1 MYTKNTIK
9 KCIKNIINKLGDK
22 MTSDESKNKTVTIE
36 SLKKICKTNIITASC
51 DKTIANNKK
60 SFIYPS
66 EEELMLLDD
75 ESCQK
80 TAIDKLLRNST
91 KDMAN
96 NTNTMCDMILSLMVE
111 QTYTADE
118 MFSDVDN
125 ALYEKLDDALNYDIQ
140 TIYKEYLEKAEKILA
155 NTSSSSSTSSSSTI
169 NLPSPPPI
177 TKPEETNTYKII
189 SSLLDESYKDDYEL
203 CPDENNHCYRE
214 DKSTNE
220 NLYAKWIEQIPI
232 DPETFTY
239 TMPKIVVGHMDFEPE
254 DNYANLNFRTIYNWE
269 KQGKVLIDYKT
280 GTVLLKETREKLG
293 RVVEYARGYNDQ
305 ETIQDLENKER
316 EAEENDSSYKA
327 MRINSQTGLSEE
339 YDSSGKRI
347 NENKLAKIR
356 IVGIEALMD
365 DKALYEENSFN
376 RALSGCGGS
385 TIAIDREINEAKT
398 GYKTLLTDWMS
409 EKAFDNNP
417 QHSLANGF

>member
-1 MYTKNTIK
+1 MSGAVTLPDSSVQPDGPITIELLKKKCKINLINASCNKAIK
-9 KCIKNIINKLGDK
+9 KNKV
-22 MTSDESKNKTVTIE
+22 NFV
-36 SLKKICKTNIITASC
+36 
-51 DKTIANNKK
+51 
-60 SFIYPS
+60 YPS
-66 EEELMLLDD
+66 KEELMLLDD

-80 TAIDKLLRNST
+80 TAIDKILRNIT

-96 NTNTMCDMILSLMVE
+96 NTNTMREMILSLMTE
-111 QTYTADE
+111 KTYTADE
-118 MFSDVDN
+118 MFSDVDS
-125 ALYEKLDDALNYDIQ
+125 ALYEKLDEALEEDLKVVYG
-140 TIYKEYLEKAEKILA
+140 EYLKKAEMLLTAIGGAKSG
-155 NTSSSSSTSSSSTI
+155 TSSSTSSSTSPII
-169 NLPSPPPI
+169 NPPPVTNPDN
-177 TKPEETNTYKII
+177 TKTYEVI
-189 SSLLDESYKDDYEL
+189 SCILDESYKDDSDLY
-203 CPDENNHCYRE
+203 PDEDNHYYKPN
-214 DKSTNE
+214 KSTNE

-232 DPETFTY
+232 DPDTLTY

-254 DNYANLNFRTIYNWE
+254 ENYSNLNFRTIYNWE

-293 RVVEYARGYNDQ
+293 RVVEYSRGYNDQ
-305 ETIQDLENKER
+305 ETIQELENKER

-356 IVGIEALMD
+356 IIGIEALMN

>member
-1 MYTKNTIK
+1 MSGAATLPDSSVQQDEQITIELLKKKCKINLINASCNKAIK
-9 KCIKNIINKLGDK
+9 KNKV
-22 MTSDESKNKTVTIE
+22 NFV
-36 SLKKICKTNIITASC
+36 
-51 DKTIANNKK
+51 
-60 SFIYPS
+60 YPS
-66 EEELMLLDD
+66 KEELMLLDD

-80 TAIDKLLRNST
+80 TAIDKILRNVT

-96 NTNTMCDMILSLMVE
+96 NTNTMREMILSLMTE
-111 QTYTADE
+111 KTYTADE

-125 ALYEKLDDALNYDIQ
+125 ALYEKFDEALEEDLKVVYG
-140 TIYKEYLEKAEKILA
+140 EYLKKAEMILTA
-155 NTSSSSSTSSSSTI
+155 LGGAQSGTSSSTSSSTSPII
-169 NLPSPPPI
+169 NPPPVTNPDN
-177 TKPEETNTYKII
+177 TKTYEVI
-189 SSLLDESYKDDYEL
+189 SCILDESYKDDSDLY
-203 CPDENNHCYRE
+203 PDEDNHYYKPN
-214 DKSTNE
+214 KSTNE

-232 DPETFTY
+232 DPDTLTY

-254 DNYANLNFRTIYNWE
+254 ENYSNLNFRTIYNWE

-293 RVVEYARGYNDQ
+293 RVVEYSRGYNDQ
-305 ETIQDLENKER
+305 ETIQELENKER

-356 IVGIEALMD
+356 IVGIEALME
-365 DKALYEENSFN
+365 DKTLYEENSFN

>member
-1 MYTKNTIK
+1 MFFMSGAVTLPDSSVQQDGPITIELLKKKCKINLINASCNKAIK
-9 KCIKNIINKLGDK
+9 KNKV
-22 MTSDESKNKTVTIE
+22 N
-36 SLKKICKTNIITASC
+36 
-51 DKTIANNKK
+51 
-60 SFIYPS
+60 FIYPS
-66 EEELMLLDD
+66 KEELMLLDD

-80 TAIDKLLRNST
+80 TAIDKILRNIT

-96 NTNTMCDMILSLMVE
+96 NTNTMREMILSLMTE
-111 QTYTADE
+111 KTYTADE
-118 MFSDVDN
+118 MFSDVDS
-125 ALYEKLDDALNYDIQ
+125 ALYEKIDEALEEDLKVVYG
-140 TIYKEYLEKAEKILA
+140 EYLKKAEMLLTAMGGAKSGG
-155 NTSSSSSTSSSSTI
+155 TSSSSALI
-169 NLPSPPPI
+169 ANPPPVTNPDN
-177 TKPEETNTYKII
+177 TKTYEVI
-189 SSLLDESYKDDYEL
+189 SCILDESYKDDSDLY
-203 CPDENNHCYRE
+203 PDEDNHYYKPN
-214 DKSTNE
+214 KSTNE

-232 DPETFTY
+232 DPNTLTY

-254 DNYANLNFRTIYNWE
+254 KNYSNLNFRTIYNWE

-293 RVVEYARGYNDQ
+293 RVVEYSRGYNDQ
-305 ETIQDLENKER
+305 ETIQELENKER

-356 IVGIEALMD
+356 IVGIEALME
-365 DKALYEENSFN
+365 DKTLYEENSFN

>member
-1 MYTKNTIK
+1 MSDAATLPDSSVQQDGPITIELLKKKCKINLINASCNKAIK
-9 KCIKNIINKLGDK
+9 KNKV
-22 MTSDESKNKTVTIE
+22 NFV
-36 SLKKICKTNIITASC
+36 
-51 DKTIANNKK
+51 
-60 SFIYPS
+60 YPS
-66 EEELMLLDD
+66 KEELMLLDD

-80 TAIDKLLRNST
+80 TAIDKILRNIT

-96 NTNTMCDMILSLMVE
+96 NTNTMREMILSLMTE
-111 QTYTADE
+111 KTYTADE
-118 MFSDVDN
+118 MFSDVDS
-125 ALYEKLDDALNYDIQ
+125 ALYEKLNEALEKDLKVVYG
-140 TIYKEYLEKAEKILA
+140 EYLKKAEMLLTAIGGA
-155 NTSSSSSTSSSSTI
+155 QSRTSSSTSSSTSPII
-169 NLPSPPPI
+169 NPPPVTNPDN
-177 TKPEETNTYKII
+177 TKTYEVI
-189 SSLLDESYKDDYEL
+189 SCILDESYKDDSDLY
-203 CPDENNHCYRE
+203 PDEDNHYYKPN
-214 DKSTNE
+214 KSTNE

-232 DPETFTY
+232 DPNTLTY

-254 DNYANLNFRTIYNWE
+254 ENHSNLNFRTIYNWE

-280 GTVLLKETREKLG
+280 GTVFSKETREKLG
-293 RVVEYARGYNDQ
+293 RVVEYSRGYNDQ
-305 ETIQDLENKER
+305 ETIQELENKER

-356 IVGIEALMD
+356 IVGIEALMN

>member
-1 MYTKNTIK
+1 MSGAATLPDSSVQQDEQITIELLKKKCKINLINASCNKAIK
-9 KCIKNIINKLGDK
+9 KNKV
-22 MTSDESKNKTVTIE
+22 NFV
-36 SLKKICKTNIITASC
+36 
-51 DKTIANNKK
+51 
-60 SFIYPS
+60 YPS
-66 EEELMLLDD
+66 KEELMLLDD

-80 TAIDKLLRNST
+80 TAIDKILRNVT

-96 NTNTMCDMILSLMVE
+96 NTNTMREMILSLMTE
-111 QTYTADE
+111 KTYTADE

-125 ALYEKLDDALNYDIQ
+125 ALYEKFDEALEEDLKVVYG
-140 TIYKEYLEKAEKILA
+140 EYLKKAEMILTA
-155 NTSSSSSTSSSSTI
+155 IGGAQSGTSSSTSSSTSPII
-169 NLPSPPPI
+169 NPPPVTNPDN
-177 TKPEETNTYKII
+177 TKTYEVI
-189 SSLLDESYKDDYEL
+189 SCILDESYKDDSDLY
-203 CPDENNHCYRE
+203 PDEDNHYYKPN
-214 DKSTNE
+214 KSTNE

-232 DPETFTY
+232 DPDTLTY

-254 DNYANLNFRTIYNWE
+254 ENYSNLNFRTIYNWE

-280 GTVLLKETREKLG
+280 GIVLLKKTREKLG
-293 RVVEYARGYNDQ
+293 RVVEYSRGYNDQ
-305 ETIQDLENKER
+305 ETIQELENKER

-356 IVGIEALMD
+356 IVGIEALME
-365 DKALYEENSFN
+365 DKTLYEENSFN

>member
-1 MYTKNTIK
+1 MFFMSGAVTLPDSSVQPDGPITIELLKKKCKINLINASCNKAIK
-9 KCIKNIINKLGDK
+9 KNKV
-22 MTSDESKNKTVTIE
+22 NFV
-36 SLKKICKTNIITASC
+36 
-51 DKTIANNKK
+51 
-60 SFIYPS
+60 YPS
-66 EEELMLLDD
+66 KEELMLLDD

-80 TAIDKLLRNST
+80 TAIDKILRNIT

-96 NTNTMCDMILSLMVE
+96 NTNTMREMILSLMTE
-111 QTYTADE
+111 KTYTADE
-118 MFSDVDN
+118 MFSDVDS
-125 ALYEKLDDALNYDIQ
+125 ALYEKLDEALEEDLKVVYG
-140 TIYKEYLEKAEKILA
+140 EYLKKAEMLLTAIGGAKSG
-155 NTSSSSSTSSSSTI
+155 TSSSTSSSTSPII
-169 NLPSPPPI
+169 NPPPVTNPDN
-177 TKPEETNTYKII
+177 TKTYEVI
-189 SSLLDESYKDDYEL
+189 SCILDESYKDDSDLY
-203 CPDENNHCYRE
+203 PDEDNHYYKPN
-214 DKSTNE
+214 KSTNE

-232 DPETFTY
+232 DPDTLTY

-254 DNYANLNFRTIYNWE
+254 ENYSNLNFRTIYNWE

-280 GTVLLKETREKLG
+280 GTVFSKETREKLG
-293 RVVEYARGYNDQ
+293 RVVEYSRGYNDQ
-305 ETIQDLENKER
+305 ETIQELENKER

-356 IVGIEALMD
+356 IVGIEALMN

>member
-1 MYTKNTIK
+1 MGNIDTSSSVRPDGPITIELLKKKCKINLINASCNKAIK
-9 KCIKNIINKLGDK
+9 KNKV
-22 MTSDESKNKTVTIE
+22 NFV
-36 SLKKICKTNIITASC
+36 
-51 DKTIANNKK
+51 
-60 SFIYPS
+60 YPS
-66 EEELMLLDD
+66 KEELMLLDD

-80 TAIDKLLRNST
+80 TAIDKILRNIT

-96 NTNTMCDMILSLMVE
+96 NTNTMREMILSLMTE
-111 QTYTADE
+111 KTYTADE
-118 MFSDVDN
+118 MFSDVDS
-125 ALYEKLDDALNYDIQ
+125 ALYEKLDEALEEDLKVVYG
-140 TIYKEYLEKAEKILA
+140 EYLKKAEMLLTAIGGAKSG
-155 NTSSSSSTSSSSTI
+155 TSSSTSSSTSPII
-169 NLPSPPPI
+169 NPPPVTNPDN
-177 TKPEETNTYKII
+177 TKTYEVI
-189 SSLLDESYKDDYEL
+189 SCILDESYKDDSDLY
-203 CPDENNHCYRE
+203 PDEDNHYYKPN
-214 DKSTNE
+214 KSTNE

-232 DPETFTY
+232 DPDTLTY

-254 DNYANLNFRTIYNWE
+254 ENYSNLNFRTIYNWE

-356 IVGIEALMD
+356 IVGIEALME
-365 DKALYEENSFN
+365 DKTLYEENSFN

-385 TIAIDREINEAKT
+385 IIAIDREINEAKT

>member
-1 MYTKNTIK
+1 MSGAAILPDSSVQQDEQITIELLKKKCKINLINASCNKAIK
-9 KCIKNIINKLGDK
+9 KNKV
-22 MTSDESKNKTVTIE
+22 NFV
-36 SLKKICKTNIITASC
+36 
-51 DKTIANNKK
+51 
-60 SFIYPS
+60 YPS
-66 EEELMLLDD
+66 KEELMLLDD

-80 TAIDKLLRNST
+80 TAIDKILRNVT

-96 NTNTMCDMILSLMVE
+96 NTNTMCEMILSLMTE
-111 QTYTADE
+111 KTYTADE

-125 ALYEKLDDALNYDIQ
+125 ALYEKLDEALEEDLKVVYG
-140 TIYKEYLEKAEKILA
+140 EYLKKAEMLLTAIGGA
-155 NTSSSSSTSSSSTI
+155 QSRTSSSTSSSTSPII
-169 NLPSPPPI
+169 NPPPVTNPDN
-177 TKPEETNTYKII
+177 TKTYEVI
-189 SSLLDESYKDDYEL
+189 SCILDESYKDDSDLY
-203 CPDENNHCYRE
+203 PDEDNHYYKPN
-214 DKSTNE
+214 KSTNE

-232 DPETFTY
+232 DPDTLTY

-254 DNYANLNFRTIYNWE
+254 ENYSNLNFRTIYNWE

-293 RVVEYARGYNDQ
+293 RVVEYSRGYNDQ
-305 ETIQDLENKER
+305 ETIQELENKER

-356 IVGIEALMD
+356 IVGIEALME
-365 DKALYEENSFN
+365 DKTLYEENSFN

>member
-1 MYTKNTIK
+1 MSGILDTSSSIQPDGPITIELLKKKCKINLINASCNKAIK
-9 KCIKNIINKLGDK
+9 KNKV
-22 MTSDESKNKTVTIE
+22 N
-36 SLKKICKTNIITASC
+36 
-51 DKTIANNKK
+51 
-60 SFIYPS
+60 FIYPS
-66 EEELMLLDD
+66 KEELMLLDD

-80 TAIDKLLRNST
+80 TAIDKILRNIT

-96 NTNTMCDMILSLMVE
+96 NTNTMREMILSLMTE
-111 QTYTADE
+111 KTYTADE
-118 MFSDVDN
+118 MFSDVDS
-125 ALYEKLDDALNYDIQ
+125 ALYEKIDEALEEDLKVVYG
-140 TIYKEYLEKAEKILA
+140 EYLKKAEMLLTAIGGAKSGG
-155 NTSSSSSTSSSSTI
+155 TSSSSALI
-169 NLPSPPPI
+169 ANPPPVTNPDD
-177 TKPEETNTYKII
+177 TKTYEVI
-189 SSLLDESYKDDYEL
+189 SCILDESYKDDSDLY
-203 CPDENNHCYRE
+203 PDEDNHYYKPN
-214 DKSTNE
+214 KSTNE

-232 DPETFTY
+232 DPDTLTY

-254 DNYANLNFRTIYNWE
+254 ENYSNLNFRTIYNWE
-269 KQGKVLIDYKT
+269 KQGKVLIDYKS
-280 GTVLLKETREKLG
+280 GAVFLKETREKLG
-293 RVVEYARGYNDQ
+293 RVVEYSRGYNDQ
-305 ETIQDLENKER
+305 ETIQELENKER

-356 IVGIEALMD
+356 IVGIEALME
-365 DKALYEENSFN
+365 DKTLYEENSFN

>member
-1 MYTKNTIK
+1 MSDAATLPDSSVQQDGPITIELLKKKCKINLINASCNKAIK
-9 KCIKNIINKLGDK
+9 KNKV
-22 MTSDESKNKTVTIE
+22 NFV
-36 SLKKICKTNIITASC
+36 
-51 DKTIANNKK
+51 
-60 SFIYPS
+60 YPS
-66 EEELMLLDD
+66 KEELMLLDD

-80 TAIDKLLRNST
+80 TAIDKILRNIT

-96 NTNTMCDMILSLMVE
+96 NTNTMREMILSLMTE
-111 QTYTADE
+111 KTYTADE
-118 MFSDVDN
+118 MFSDVDS
-125 ALYEKLDDALNYDIQ
+125 ALYEKIDEALEEDLKVVYG
-140 TIYKEYLEKAEKILA
+140 EYLKKAEMLLTAIGGAKSGG
-155 NTSSSSSTSSSSTI
+155 TSSSSALI
-169 NLPSPPPI
+169 ANPPPVTNPDN
-177 TKPEETNTYKII
+177 TKTYEVIYCI
-189 SSLLDESYKDDYEL
+189 LDESYKDDSDLY
-203 CPDENNHCYRE
+203 PDEDNHYYKPN
-214 DKSTNE
+214 KSTNE

-232 DPETFTY
+232 DPDTLTY

-254 DNYANLNFRTIYNWE
+254 ENHSNLNFRTIYNWE

-280 GTVLLKETREKLG
+280 GTVFSKETREKLG
-293 RVVEYARGYNDQ
+293 RVVEYSRGYNDQ
-305 ETIQDLENKER
+305 ETIQELENKER

-356 IVGIEALMD
+356 IVGIEALMN

>member
-1 MYTKNTIK
+1 MSGAATLPDSSVQQDEQITIELLKK
-9 KCIKNIINKLGDK
+9 KCKINL
-22 MTSDESKNKTVTIE
+22 V
-36 SLKKICKTNIITASC
+36 TASC
-51 DKTIANNKK
+51 NKAIK
-60 SFIYPS
+60 KNKVNFVYPS
-66 EEELMLLDD
+66 KEELMLLDD

-80 TAIDKLLRNST
+80 TAIDKILRNIT

-96 NTNTMCDMILSLMVE
+96 NTNTMREMILSLMTE
-111 QTYTADE
+111 KTYTADE
-118 MFSDVDN
+118 MFSDVDS
-125 ALYEKLDDALNYDIQ
+125 ALYEKIDEALEEDLKVVYG
-140 TIYKEYLEKAEKILA
+140 EYLKKAEMLLTAIGGAKSG
-155 NTSSSSSTSSSSTI
+155 TSSSTSSSTSPII
-169 NLPSPPPI
+169 NPPPVTNPDN
-177 TKPEETNTYKII
+177 TKTYEVI
-189 SSLLDESYKDDYEL
+189 SCILDESYKDDSDLY
-203 CPDENNHCYRE
+203 PDEDNHYYKPN
-214 DKSTNE
+214 KSTNE

-232 DPETFTY
+232 DPDTLTY

-254 DNYANLNFRTIYNWE
+254 ENYSNLNFRTIYNWE

-280 GTVLLKETREKLG
+280 GIVLLKETREKLG
-293 RVVEYARGYNDQ
+293 RVVEYSRGYNDQ
-305 ETIQDLENKER
+305 ETIQELENKER

>member
-1 MYTKNTIK
+1 MFFMSGAVTLPDSSVQPDGPITIELLKKKCKINLINASCNKAIK
-9 KCIKNIINKLGDK
+9 KNKV
-22 MTSDESKNKTVTIE
+22 NFV
-36 SLKKICKTNIITASC
+36 
-51 DKTIANNKK
+51 
-60 SFIYPS
+60 YPS
-66 EEELMLLDD
+66 KEELMLLDD

-80 TAIDKLLRNST
+80 TAIDKILRNIT

-96 NTNTMCDMILSLMVE
+96 NTNTMREMILSLMTE
-111 QTYTADE
+111 KTYTADE
-118 MFSDVDN
+118 MFSDVDS
-125 ALYEKLDDALNYDIQ
+125 ALYEKLDEALEEDLKVVYG
-140 TIYKEYLEKAEKILA
+140 EYLKKAEMILTA
-155 NTSSSSSTSSSSTI
+155 IGGAQSGTSSSTSSSTSPII
-169 NLPSPPPI
+169 NPPHVTNPDN
-177 TKPEETNTYKII
+177 TKTYEVI
-189 SSLLDESYKDDYEL
+189 SCILDESYKDDSDLY
-203 CPDENNHCYRE
+203 PDEDNHYYKPN
-214 DKSTNE
+214 KSTNE

-232 DPETFTY
+232 DPDTLTY

-254 DNYANLNFRTIYNWE
+254 ENHSNLNFRTIYNWE

-280 GTVLLKETREKLG
+280 GTVFSKETREKLG
-293 RVVEYARGYNDQ
+293 RVVEYSRGYNDQ
-305 ETIQDLENKER
+305 ETIQELENKER

-356 IVGIEALMD
+356 IVGIEALMN

>member
-1 MYTKNTIK
+1 MGKIASDTIV
-9 KCIKNIINKLGDK
+9 
-22 MTSDESKNKTVTIE
+22 TENKTITIE
-36 SLKKICKTNIITASC
+36 SLKTICKKNLITASC
-51 DKTIANNKK
+51 NKTLAKNKVN
-60 SFIYPS
+60 FIYPNA
-66 EEELMLLDD
+66 EELMLLDD

-91 KDMAN
+91 KDMTN
-96 NTNTMCDMILSLMVE
+96 NTNTMCETILSMMINN
-111 QTYTADE
+111 TYTADE
-118 MFSDVDN
+118 MFSDVDSV
-125 ALYEKLDDALNYDIQ
+125 LYERLDDALKYDLQ
-140 TIYKEYLEKAEKILA
+140 TVYKEYLEKAEKILA
-155 NTSSSSSTSSSSTI
+155 ILNAPGSGSTSSSSTTKLI
-169 NLPSPPPI
+169 YPPPVTNPEK
-177 TKPEETNTYKII
+177 TKTYKII
-189 SSLLDESYKDDYEL
+189 SSLLDDSYKDDYEL
-203 CPDENNHCYRE
+203 CPDEDNHCYKK

-232 DPETFTY
+232 DPETLTY

-254 DNYANLNFRTIYNWE
+254 DNYTNLNFRTIYNWE
-269 KQGKVLIDYKT
+269 KQGKVLIDYKS
-280 GTVLLKETREKLG
+280 GTVFSKETREKLG

-305 ETIQDLENKER
+305 ETIQNLEAKER

-327 MRINSQTGLSEE
+327 IRINSKTGLSEE

-347 NENKLAKIR
+347 NANKLAKIR
-356 IVGIEALMD
+356 IMGIEALMN
-365 DKALYEENSFN
+365 DKEQYEENSFN

-409 EKAFDNNP
+409 EKSFDNNP

>member
-1 MYTKNTIK
+1 MSGAVTLPDSSVQPDGPITIELLKKKCKINLINASCNKAIK
-9 KCIKNIINKLGDK
+9 KNKV
-22 MTSDESKNKTVTIE
+22 NFV
-36 SLKKICKTNIITASC
+36 
-51 DKTIANNKK
+51 
-60 SFIYPS
+60 YPS
-66 EEELMLLDD
+66 KEELMLLDD

-80 TAIDKLLRNST
+80 TAIDKILRNIT

-96 NTNTMCDMILSLMVE
+96 NTNTMREMILSLMTE
-111 QTYTADE
+111 KTYTADE
-118 MFSDVDN
+118 MFSDVDS
-125 ALYEKLDDALNYDIQ
+125 ALYEKLDEALEEDLKVVYG
-140 TIYKEYLEKAEKILA
+140 EYLKKAEMLLTAIGGAKSG
-155 NTSSSSSTSSSSTI
+155 TSSSTSSSTSPII
-169 NLPSPPPI
+169 NPPPVTNPDN
-177 TKPEETNTYKII
+177 TKTYEVI
-189 SSLLDESYKDDYEL
+189 SCILDESYKDDSDLY
-203 CPDENNHCYRE
+203 PDEDNHYYKPN
-214 DKSTNE
+214 KSTNE

-232 DPETFTY
+232 DPDTLTY

-254 DNYANLNFRTIYNWE
+254 ENYSNLNFRTIYNWE

-305 ETIQDLENKER
+305 ETIQELENKER

-356 IVGIEALMD
+356 IVGIEALMN

>member
-1 MYTKNTIK
+1 MGNIDTLPSVQPDGPITIELLKKKCKINLINASCNKAIK
-9 KCIKNIINKLGDK
+9 KNKV
-22 MTSDESKNKTVTIE
+22 NFV
-36 SLKKICKTNIITASC
+36 
-51 DKTIANNKK
+51 
-60 SFIYPS
+60 YPS
-66 EEELMLLDD
+66 KEELMLLDD

-80 TAIDKLLRNST
+80 TAIDKILRNIT

-96 NTNTMCDMILSLMVE
+96 NTNTMREMILSLMTE
-111 QTYTADE
+111 KTYTADE
-118 MFSDVDN
+118 MFSDVDS
-125 ALYEKLDDALNYDIQ
+125 ALYEKIDEALEEDLKVVYG
-140 TIYKEYLEKAEKILA
+140 EYLKKAEMLLTAIGGAKSG
-155 NTSSSSSTSSSSTI
+155 TSSSTSSSTLPII
-169 NLPSPPPI
+169 NPPPVTNPDN
-177 TKPEETNTYKII
+177 TKTYEVI
-189 SSLLDESYKDDYEL
+189 SCILDESYKDDSDLY
-203 CPDENNHCYRE
+203 PDEDNHYYKPN
-214 DKSTNE
+214 KSTNE

-232 DPETFTY
+232 DPDTLTY

-254 DNYANLNFRTIYNWE
+254 ENYSNLNFRTIYNWE

-293 RVVEYARGYNDQ
+293 RVVEYSRGYNDQ
-305 ETIQDLENKER
+305 ETIQELENKER

-327 MRINSQTGLSEE
+327 MRINSQTGLSDE

-356 IVGIEALMD
+356 IVGIEALME
-365 DKALYEENSFN
+365 DKTLYEENSFN

>member
-1 MYTKNTIK
+1 MSGAATLPDSSVQQDEQITIELLKKKCKINLINASCNKAIK
-9 KCIKNIINKLGDK
+9 KNKV
-22 MTSDESKNKTVTIE
+22 NFV
-36 SLKKICKTNIITASC
+36 
-51 DKTIANNKK
+51 
-60 SFIYPS
+60 YPS
-66 EEELMLLDD
+66 KEELMLLDD

-80 TAIDKLLRNST
+80 TAIDKILRNVT

-96 NTNTMCDMILSLMVE
+96 NTNTMCEMILSLMTE
-111 QTYTADE
+111 KTYTADE

-125 ALYEKLDDALNYDIQ
+125 ALYEKLDEALEADLKVVYG
-140 TIYKEYLEKAEKILA
+140 EYLKKAEMILTA
-155 NTSSSSSTSSSSTI
+155 IGGAQSGTSSSTSSSTSPII
-169 NLPSPPPI
+169 NPPPVTNPDN
-177 TKPEETNTYKII
+177 TKTYEVI
-189 SSLLDESYKDDYEL
+189 SCILDESYKDDSDLY
-203 CPDENNHCYRE
+203 PDEDNHYYKPN
-214 DKSTNE
+214 KSTNE

-232 DPETFTY
+232 DPDTLTY

-254 DNYANLNFRTIYNWE
+254 ENYSNLNFRTIYNWE

-293 RVVEYARGYNDQ
+293 RVVEYSRGYNDQ
-305 ETIQDLENKER
+305 ETIQELENKER

-356 IVGIEALMD
+356 IVGIEALME
-365 DKALYEENSFN
+365 DKTLYEENSFN

>member
-1 MYTKNTIK
+1 MFFMSGAVTLPDSSVQPDGPITIELLKKKCKINLINASCNKAIK
-9 KCIKNIINKLGDK
+9 KNKV
-22 MTSDESKNKTVTIE
+22 NFV
-36 SLKKICKTNIITASC
+36 
-51 DKTIANNKK
+51 
-60 SFIYPS
+60 YPS
-66 EEELMLLDD
+66 KEELMLLDD

-80 TAIDKLLRNST
+80 TAIDKILRNIT

-96 NTNTMCDMILSLMVE
+96 NTNTMREMILSLMTE
-111 QTYTADE
+111 KTYTADE
-118 MFSDVDN
+118 MFSDVDS
-125 ALYEKLDDALNYDIQ
+125 ALYEKIDEALEEDLKVVYG
-140 TIYKEYLEKAEKILA
+140 EYLKKAEMLLTAIGGAKSGG
-155 NTSSSSSTSSSSTI
+155 TSSSSALI
-169 NLPSPPPI
+169 ANPPPVTNPDD
-177 TKPEETNTYKII
+177 TKTYEVI
-189 SSLLDESYKDDYEL
+189 SCILDESYKDDSDLY
-203 CPDENNHCYRE
+203 PDEDNHYYKPN
-214 DKSTNE
+214 KSTNE

-232 DPETFTY
+232 DPDTLTY

-254 DNYANLNFRTIYNWE
+254 ENYSNLNFRTIYNWE

-293 RVVEYARGYNDQ
+293 RVVEYSRGYNDQ
-305 ETIQDLENKER
+305 ETIQELENKER

-356 IVGIEALMD
+356 IVGIEALME
-365 DKALYEENSFN
+365 DKTLYEENSFN

>member
-1 MYTKNTIK
+1 MGNIDTSSSIQPDGPITIELLKK
-9 KCIKNIINKLGDK
+9 KCKINL
-22 MTSDESKNKTVTIE
+22 
-36 SLKKICKTNIITASC
+36 ITASC
-51 DKTIANNKK
+51 NKAIK
-60 SFIYPS
+60 KNKVNFVYPS
-66 EEELMLLDD
+66 KEELMLLDD

-80 TAIDKLLRNST
+80 TAIDKILRNVT

-96 NTNTMCDMILSLMVE
+96 NTNTMREMILSLMTE
-111 QTYTADE
+111 KTYTADE

-125 ALYEKLDDALNYDIQ
+125 ALYEKFDEALEEDLKVVYG
-140 TIYKEYLEKAEKILA
+140 EYLKKAEMLLTAIGGA
-155 NTSSSSSTSSSSTI
+155 QSRTFSSTSSSTSSII
-169 NLPSPPPI
+169 NPPPVTNPDN
-177 TKPEETNTYKII
+177 TKTYEVI
-189 SSLLDESYKDDYEL
+189 SCILDESYKDDSDLY
-203 CPDENNHCYRE
+203 PDEDNHYYKPN
-214 DKSTNE
+214 KSTNE

-232 DPETFTY
+232 DPDTLTY

-254 DNYANLNFRTIYNWE
+254 ENYSNLNFRTIYNWE

-280 GTVLLKETREKLG
+280 GTVLLKKTREKLG
-293 RVVEYARGYNDQ
+293 RVVEYSRGYNDQ
-305 ETIQDLENKER
+305 ETIQELENKER

-356 IVGIEALMD
+356 IVGIEALME
-365 DKALYEENSFN
+365 DKTLYEENSFN

>member
-1 MYTKNTIK
+1 MSGAAT
-9 KCIKNIINKLGDK
+9 LPD
-22 MTSDESKNKTVTIE
+22 SSVQQDEQITIE
-36 SLKKICKTNIITASC
+36 SLKKKCKINLINASC
-51 DKTIANNKK
+51 NKAIK
-60 SFIYPS
+60 KNKVNFVYPS
-66 EEELMLLDD
+66 KEELMLLDD

-80 TAIDKLLRNST
+80 TAIDKILRNIT

-96 NTNTMCDMILSLMVE
+96 NTNTMREMILSLMTE
-111 QTYTADE
+111 KTYTADE
-118 MFSDVDN
+118 MFSDVDS
-125 ALYEKLDDALNYDIQ
+125 ALYEKLDEALEEDLKVVYG
-140 TIYKEYLEKAEKILA
+140 EYLKKAKMLLTAIGGA
-155 NTSSSSSTSSSSTI
+155 KSGGTSSSSALI
-169 NLPSPPPI
+169 ANPPPVTNPDD
-177 TKPEETNTYKII
+177 TKTYEVI
-189 SSLLDESYKDDYEL
+189 SCILDESYKDDSDLY
-203 CPDENNHCYRE
+203 PDEDNHCYKPN
-214 DKSTNE
+214 KSTNE

-232 DPETFTY
+232 DPDTLTY

-254 DNYANLNFRTIYNWE
+254 ENYSNLNFRTIYNWE

-280 GTVLLKETREKLG
+280 GTVFSKETREKLG
-293 RVVEYARGYNDQ
+293 RVVEYSRGYNDQ
-305 ETIQDLENKER
+305 ETIQELENKER

-356 IVGIEALMD
+356 IVGIEALMN

>member
-1 MYTKNTIK
+1 MFFMSGAVTLPDSSVQPDGPITIELLKKKCKINLINASCNKAIK
-9 KCIKNIINKLGDK
+9 KNKV
-22 MTSDESKNKTVTIE
+22 NFV
-36 SLKKICKTNIITASC
+36 
-51 DKTIANNKK
+51 
-60 SFIYPS
+60 YPS
-66 EEELMLLDD
+66 KEELMLLDD

-80 TAIDKLLRNST
+80 TAIDKILRNIT

-96 NTNTMCDMILSLMVE
+96 NTNTMREMILSLMTE
-111 QTYTADE
+111 KTYTADE
-118 MFSDVDN
+118 MFSDVDS
-125 ALYEKLDDALNYDIQ
+125 ALYEKLDEALEEDLKVVYG
-140 TIYKEYLEKAEKILA
+140 EYLKKAEMLLTAIGGAKSG
-155 NTSSSSSTSSSSTI
+155 TSSSTSSSTSPII
-169 NLPSPPPI
+169 NPPPVTNPDN
-177 TKPEETNTYKII
+177 TKTYEVI
-189 SSLLDESYKDDYEL
+189 SCILDESYKDDSDLY
-203 CPDENNHCYRE
+203 PDEDNHYYKPN
-214 DKSTNE
+214 KSTNE

-232 DPETFTY
+232 DPDTLTY

-254 DNYANLNFRTIYNWE
+254 ENYSNLNFRTIYNWE

-280 GTVLLKETREKLG
+280 GTVFSKETREKLG
-293 RVVEYARGYNDQ
+293 RVVEYSRGYNDQ
-305 ETIQDLENKER
+305 ETIQELENKER

-356 IVGIEALMD
+356 IVGIEALME

>member
-1 MYTKNTIK
+1 MFFMSGAVTLPDSSVQPDGPITIELLKKKCKINLINASCNKAIK
-9 KCIKNIINKLGDK
+9 KNKV
-22 MTSDESKNKTVTIE
+22 NFV
-36 SLKKICKTNIITASC
+36 
-51 DKTIANNKK
+51 
-60 SFIYPS
+60 YPS
-66 EEELMLLDD
+66 KEELMLLDD

-80 TAIDKLLRNST
+80 TAIDKILRNIT

-96 NTNTMCDMILSLMVE
+96 NTNTMREMILSLMTE
-111 QTYTADE
+111 KTYTADE
-118 MFSDVDN
+118 MFSDVDS
-125 ALYEKLDDALNYDIQ
+125 ALYEKLDEALEEDLKVVYG
-140 TIYKEYLEKAEKILA
+140 EYLKKAEMLLTAIGGAKSG
-155 NTSSSSSTSSSSTI
+155 TSSSTSSSTSPII
-169 NLPSPPPI
+169 NPPPVTNPDN
-177 TKPEETNTYKII
+177 TKTYEVI
-189 SSLLDESYKDDYEL
+189 SCILDESYKDDSDLY
-203 CPDENNHCYRE
+203 PDEDNHYYKPN
-214 DKSTNE
+214 KSTNE

-232 DPETFTY
+232 DPDTLTY

-254 DNYANLNFRTIYNWE
+254 ENHSNLNFRTIYNWE

-280 GTVLLKETREKLG
+280 GTVFSKETREKLG
-293 RVVEYARGYNDQ
+293 RVVEYSRGYNDQ
-305 ETIQDLENKER
+305 ETIQELENKER

-356 IVGIEALMD
+356 IVGIEALME
-365 DKALYEENSFN
+365 DKTLYEENSFN

>member
-1 MYTKNTIK
+1 MFFMSGAVTLPDSSVQPDGPITIELLKKKCKINLINASCNKAIK
-9 KCIKNIINKLGDK
+9 KNKV
-22 MTSDESKNKTVTIE
+22 NFV
-36 SLKKICKTNIITASC
+36 
-51 DKTIANNKK
+51 
-60 SFIYPS
+60 YPS
-66 EEELMLLDD
+66 KEELMLLDD

-80 TAIDKLLRNST
+80 TAIDKILRNIT

-96 NTNTMCDMILSLMVE
+96 NTNTMREMILSLMTE
-111 QTYTADE
+111 KTYTADE
-118 MFSDVDN
+118 MFSDVDS
-125 ALYEKLDDALNYDIQ
+125 ALYEKLDEALEEDLKVVYG
-140 TIYKEYLEKAEKILA
+140 EYLKKAEMLLTAIGGEKSG
-155 NTSSSSSTSSSSTI
+155 TSSSTSSSTSPII
-169 NLPSPPPI
+169 NPPPVTNPDN
-177 TKPEETNTYKII
+177 TKTYEVI
-189 SSLLDESYKDDYEL
+189 SCILDESYKDDSDLY
-203 CPDENNHCYRE
+203 PDEDNHYYKPN
-214 DKSTNE
+214 KSTNE

-232 DPETFTY
+232 DPDTLTY

-254 DNYANLNFRTIYNWE
+254 ENHSNLNFRTIYNWE

-280 GTVLLKETREKLG
+280 GTVFSKETREKLG
-293 RVVEYARGYNDQ
+293 RVVEYSRGYNEQ
-305 ETIQDLENKER
+305 ETIQELEDKER

-356 IVGIEALMD
+356 IIGIEALMN

>member
-1 MYTKNTIK
+1 MFFMSGAVTLPDSSVQPDGPITIELLKKKCKINLINASCNKAIK
-9 KCIKNIINKLGDK
+9 KNKV
-22 MTSDESKNKTVTIE
+22 NFV
-36 SLKKICKTNIITASC
+36 
-51 DKTIANNKK
+51 
-60 SFIYPS
+60 YPS
-66 EEELMLLDD
+66 KEELMLLDD

-80 TAIDKLLRNST
+80 TAIDKILRNIT

-96 NTNTMCDMILSLMVE
+96 NTNTMREMILSLMTE
-111 QTYTADE
+111 KTYTADE
-118 MFSDVDN
+118 MFSDVDS
-125 ALYEKLDDALNYDIQ
+125 ALYEKLDEALEEDLKVVYG
-140 TIYKEYLEKAEKILA
+140 EYLKKAEMLLTAIGGAKSGG
-155 NTSSSSSTSSSSTI
+155 TSSSSVLI
-169 NLPSPPPI
+169 VNPPPVTNPDN
-177 TKPEETNTYKII
+177 TKTYEVI
-189 SSLLDESYKDDYEL
+189 SCILDESYKDDSDLY
-203 CPDENNHCYRE
+203 PDEDNHYYKPN
-214 DKSTNE
+214 KSTNE

-232 DPETFTY
+232 DPDTLTY

-254 DNYANLNFRTIYNWE
+254 ENYSNLNFRTIYNWE

-280 GTVLLKETREKLG
+280 GTVFSKETREKLG
-293 RVVEYARGYNDQ
+293 RVVEYSRGYNDH
-305 ETIQDLENKER
+305 ETIQELENKER

-356 IVGIEALMD
+356 IVGIEALME
-365 DKALYEENSFN
+365 DKTLYEENSFN

>member
-1 MYTKNTIK
+1 MSGAATLPDSSVQQDEQITIELLKKKCKINLINASCNKAIK
-9 KCIKNIINKLGDK
+9 KNKV
-22 MTSDESKNKTVTIE
+22 NFV
-36 SLKKICKTNIITASC
+36 
-51 DKTIANNKK
+51 
-60 SFIYPS
+60 YPS
-66 EEELMLLDD
+66 KEELMLLDD

-80 TAIDKLLRNST
+80 TAIDKILRNVT

-96 NTNTMCDMILSLMVE
+96 NTNTMREMILSLMTE
-111 QTYTADE
+111 KTYTADE

-125 ALYEKLDDALNYDIQ
+125 ALYEKFDEALEKDLKVVYG
-140 TIYKEYLEKAEKILA
+140 EYLKKAEMLLTAIGGTQ
-155 NTSSSSSTSSSSTI
+155 NGTSSSTSSSTSPII
-169 NLPSPPPI
+169 NPPPVTNPDN
-177 TKPEETNTYKII
+177 TKTYEVI
-189 SSLLDESYKDDYEL
+189 SCILDESYKDDSDLY
-203 CPDENNHCYRE
+203 PDEDNHYYKPN
-214 DKSTNE
+214 KSTNE

-232 DPETFTY
+232 DPDTLTY

-254 DNYANLNFRTIYNWE
+254 ENYSNLNFRTIYNWE

-280 GTVLLKETREKLG
+280 GSVLLKETREKLG
-293 RVVEYARGYNDQ
+293 RVVEYSRGYNDQ
-305 ETIQDLENKER
+305 ETIQELENKER

-356 IVGIEALMD
+356 IVGIEALME
-365 DKALYEENSFN
+365 DKTLYEENSFN

>member
-1 MYTKNTIK
+1 MSGAATLPDSSVQQDEQITIELLKKKCKINLINASCNKAIK
-9 KCIKNIINKLGDK
+9 KNKV
-22 MTSDESKNKTVTIE
+22 NFV
-36 SLKKICKTNIITASC
+36 
-51 DKTIANNKK
+51 
-60 SFIYPS
+60 YPS
-66 EEELMLLDD
+66 KEELMLLDD

-80 TAIDKLLRNST
+80 TAIDKILRNVT

-96 NTNTMCDMILSLMVE
+96 NTNTMREMILSLMTE
-111 QTYTADE
+111 KTYTADE

-125 ALYEKLDDALNYDIQ
+125 ALYEKFDEALEEDLKVVYG
-140 TIYKEYLEKAEKILA
+140 EYLKKAEMILTA
-155 NTSSSSSTSSSSTI
+155 LGGAQSGTSSSTSSSTSPII
-169 NLPSPPPI
+169 NPPPVTNPDN
-177 TKPEETNTYKII
+177 TKTYEVI
-189 SSLLDESYKDDYEL
+189 SCILDESYKDDSDLY
-203 CPDENNHCYRE
+203 PDEDNHYYKPN
-214 DKSTNE
+214 KSTNE

-232 DPETFTY
+232 DPDTLTY

-254 DNYANLNFRTIYNWE
+254 ENYSNLNFRTIYNWE

-305 ETIQDLENKER
+305 ETIQELENKER

-356 IVGIEALMD
+356 IVGIEALME
-365 DKALYEENSFN
+365 DKTLYEENSFN

>member
-1 MYTKNTIK
+1 MSGAVTLPDSSVQPDGPITIELLKKKCKINLINASCNKAIK
-9 KCIKNIINKLGDK
+9 KNKV
-22 MTSDESKNKTVTIE
+22 NFV
-36 SLKKICKTNIITASC
+36 
-51 DKTIANNKK
+51 
-60 SFIYPS
+60 YPS
-66 EEELMLLDD
+66 KEELMLLDD

-80 TAIDKLLRNST
+80 TAIDKILRNVT

-96 NTNTMCDMILSLMVE
+96 NTNTMREMILSLMTE
-111 QTYTADE
+111 KTYTADE

-125 ALYEKLDDALNYDIQ
+125 ALYEKFDEALEEDLKVVYG
-140 TIYKEYLEKAEKILA
+140 EYLKKAEMLLTAIGGA
-155 NTSSSSSTSSSSTI
+155 QSRTSSSTSSSTSPII
-169 NLPSPPPI
+169 NPPPVTNPDN
-177 TKPEETNTYKII
+177 TKTYEVI
-189 SSLLDESYKDDYEL
+189 SCILDESYKDDSDLY
-203 CPDENNHCYRE
+203 PDEDNHYYKPN
-214 DKSTNE
+214 KSTNE

-232 DPETFTY
+232 DPDTLTY

-254 DNYANLNFRTIYNWE
+254 ENYSNLNFRTIYNWE

-293 RVVEYARGYNDQ
+293 RVVEYSRGYNDQ
-305 ETIQDLENKER
+305 ETIQELENKER

-356 IVGIEALMD
+356 IVGIEALME
-365 DKALYEENSFN
+365 DKTLYEENSFN

>member
-1 MYTKNTIK
+1 MFFMSGAATLPDSSAQPDGPITIELLKKKCKINLINASCNKAIK
-9 KCIKNIINKLGDK
+9 KNKV
-22 MTSDESKNKTVTIE
+22 NFV
-36 SLKKICKTNIITASC
+36 
-51 DKTIANNKK
+51 
-60 SFIYPS
+60 YPS
-66 EEELMLLDD
+66 KEELMLLDD

-80 TAIDKLLRNST
+80 TAIDKILRNIT

-96 NTNTMCDMILSLMVE
+96 NTNTMREMILSLMTE
-111 QTYTADE
+111 KTYTADE
-118 MFSDVDN
+118 MFSDVDS
-125 ALYEKLDDALNYDIQ
+125 ALYEKIDEALEEDLKVVYG
-140 TIYKEYLEKAEKILA
+140 EYLKKAEMILTA
-155 NTSSSSSTSSSSTI
+155 IGGAQSGTSSSTSSSTSLII
-169 NLPSPPPI
+169 NPPPVTNPDN
-177 TKPEETNTYKII
+177 TKTYGVI
-189 SSLLDESYKDDYEL
+189 SCILDESYKDDSDLY
-203 CPDENNHCYRE
+203 PDEDNHYYKPN
-214 DKSTNE
+214 KSTNE

-232 DPETFTY
+232 DPDTLTY

-254 DNYANLNFRTIYNWE
+254 ENYSNLNFRTIYNWE

-356 IVGIEALMD
+356 IVGIEALME
-365 DKALYEENSFN
+365 DKTLYEENSFN

>member
-1 MYTKNTIK
+1 MFFMSGVVTLPDSSVQPDGPITIELLKKKCKINLINASCNKAIK
-9 KCIKNIINKLGDK
+9 KNKV
-22 MTSDESKNKTVTIE
+22 NFV
-36 SLKKICKTNIITASC
+36 
-51 DKTIANNKK
+51 
-60 SFIYPS
+60 YPS
-66 EEELMLLDD
+66 KEELMLLDD

-80 TAIDKLLRNST
+80 TAIDKILRNIT

-96 NTNTMCDMILSLMVE
+96 NTNTMREMILSLMTE
-111 QTYTADE
+111 KTYTADE
-118 MFSDVDN
+118 MFSDVDS
-125 ALYEKLDDALNYDIQ
+125 ALYEKLDEALEEDLKVVYG
-140 TIYKEYLEKAEKILA
+140 EYLKKAEMLLTAIGGEKSG
-155 NTSSSSSTSSSSTI
+155 TSSSTSSSTSPII
-169 NLPSPPPI
+169 NPPPVTNPDN
-177 TKPEETNTYKII
+177 TKTYEVI
-189 SSLLDESYKDDYEL
+189 SCILDESYKDDSDLY
-203 CPDENNHCYRE
+203 PDEDNHYYKPN
-214 DKSTNE
+214 KSTNE

-232 DPETFTY
+232 DPDTLTY

-254 DNYANLNFRTIYNWE
+254 ENHSNLNFRTIYNWE

-280 GTVLLKETREKLG
+280 GTVFSKETREKLG
-293 RVVEYARGYNDQ
+293 RVVEYSRGYNEQ
-305 ETIQDLENKER
+305 ETIQELEDKER

-356 IVGIEALMD
+356 IVGIEALME
-365 DKALYEENSFN
+365 DKTLYEENSFN

>member
-1 MYTKNTIK
+1 MFFMSGAITLPDSSVQPDGPITIELLKKKCKINLINASCNKAIK
-9 KCIKNIINKLGDK
+9 KNKV
-22 MTSDESKNKTVTIE
+22 NFV
-36 SLKKICKTNIITASC
+36 
-51 DKTIANNKK
+51 
-60 SFIYPS
+60 YPS
-66 EEELMLLDD
+66 KEELMLLDD

-80 TAIDKLLRNST
+80 TAIDKILRNIT

-96 NTNTMCDMILSLMVE
+96 NTNTMREMILSLMTE
-111 QTYTADE
+111 KTYTADE
-118 MFSDVDN
+118 MFSDVDS
-125 ALYEKLDDALNYDIQ
+125 ALYEKLNEALEEDLKVVYG
-140 TIYKEYLEKAEKILA
+140 EYLKKAEMLLTAIGGA
-155 NTSSSSSTSSSSTI
+155 QSRTSSSTSSSTSPII
-169 NLPSPPPI
+169 NPPPVTNPDN
-177 TKPEETNTYKII
+177 TKTYEVI
-189 SSLLDESYKDDYEL
+189 SCILDESYKDDSDLY
-203 CPDENNHCYRE
+203 PDEDNHYY
-214 DKSTNE
+214 KPNKATNE

-232 DPETFTY
+232 DPDTLTY

-254 DNYANLNFRTIYNWE
+254 ENYSNLNFRTIYNWE

-280 GTVLLKETREKLG
+280 GTVFSKETREKLG
-293 RVVEYARGYNDQ
+293 RVVEYSRGYNDQ
-305 ETIQDLENKER
+305 ETIQELENKER

-356 IVGIEALMD
+356 IVGIEALME
-365 DKALYEENSFN
+365 DKTLYEENSFN

>member
-1 MYTKNTIK
+1 MFFMSGAVTLPDSSVQPDGPITIELLKK
-9 KCIKNIINKLGDK
+9 KCKINL
-22 MTSDESKNKTVTIE
+22 
-36 SLKKICKTNIITASC
+36 ITASC
-51 DKTIANNKK
+51 NKAIK
-60 SFIYPS
+60 KNKVNFVYPS
-66 EEELMLLDD
+66 KEELMLLDD

-80 TAIDKLLRNST
+80 TAIDKILRNIT

-96 NTNTMCDMILSLMVE
+96 NTNTMREMILSLMTE
-111 QTYTADE
+111 KTYTADE
-118 MFSDVDN
+118 MFSDVDS
-125 ALYEKLDDALNYDIQ
+125 ALYEKLDEALEEDLKVVYG
-140 TIYKEYLEKAEKILA
+140 EYLKKAEMLLTAIGGAKSGG
-155 NTSSSSSTSSSSTI
+155 TSSSSALI
-169 NLPSPPPI
+169 ANPPPVTNPDD
-177 TKPEETNTYKII
+177 TKTYEVI
-189 SSLLDESYKDDYEL
+189 SCILDESYKDDSDLY
-203 CPDENNHCYRE
+203 PDEDNHHYKPN
-214 DKSTNE
+214 KSTNE

-232 DPETFTY
+232 DPDTLTY

-254 DNYANLNFRTIYNWE
+254 ENYSNLNFRTIYNWE

-293 RVVEYARGYNDQ
+293 RVVEYSRGYNDQ
-305 ETIQDLENKER
+305 ETIQELENKER

-347 NENKLAKIR
+347 NVNKLAKIR
-356 IVGIEALMD
+356 IVGIEALME
-365 DKALYEENSFN
+365 DKTLYEENSFN

>member
-1 MYTKNTIK
+1 MFFMSGAVTLPDSSVQPDGPITIELLKKKCKINLINASCNKAIK
-9 KCIKNIINKLGDK
+9 KNKV
-22 MTSDESKNKTVTIE
+22 NFV
-36 SLKKICKTNIITASC
+36 
-51 DKTIANNKK
+51 
-60 SFIYPS
+60 YPS
-66 EEELMLLDD
+66 KEELMLLDD

-80 TAIDKLLRNST
+80 TAIDKILRNIT

-96 NTNTMCDMILSLMVE
+96 NTNTMREMILSLMTE
-111 QTYTADE
+111 KTYTADE
-118 MFSDVDN
+118 MFSDVDS
-125 ALYEKLDDALNYDIQ
+125 ALYEKIDEALEEDLKVVYG
-140 TIYKEYLEKAEKILA
+140 EYLKKAEMLLTAIGGAKSG
-155 NTSSSSSTSSSSTI
+155 TSSSTSSSTSPII
-169 NLPSPPPI
+169 NPPPVTNPDN
-177 TKPEETNTYKII
+177 TKTYEVI
-189 SSLLDESYKDDYEL
+189 SCILDESYKDDSDLY
-203 CPDENNHCYRE
+203 PDEDNHYYKPN
-214 DKSTNE
+214 KSTNE

-232 DPETFTY
+232 DPDTLTY

-254 DNYANLNFRTIYNWE
+254 ENHSNLNFRTIYNWE

-280 GTVLLKETREKLG
+280 GTVFSKETREKLG
-293 RVVEYARGYNDQ
+293 RVVEYSRGYNDQ
-305 ETIQDLENKER
+305 ETIQELENKER

-347 NENKLAKIR
+347 NVNKLAKIR
-356 IVGIEALMD
+356 IVGIEALME

-376 RALSGCGGS
+376 RALSDCGGS
-385 TIAIDREINEAKT
+385 TIALDREINEAKT

>member
-1 MYTKNTIK
+1 MFFMSGAVTLPDSSVQPDGPITIELLKKKCKINLINASCNKAIK
-9 KCIKNIINKLGDK
+9 KNKV
-22 MTSDESKNKTVTIE
+22 NFV
-36 SLKKICKTNIITASC
+36 
-51 DKTIANNKK
+51 
-60 SFIYPS
+60 YPS
-66 EEELMLLDD
+66 KEELMLLDD

-80 TAIDKLLRNST
+80 TAIDKILRNIT

-96 NTNTMCDMILSLMVE
+96 NTNTMREMILSLMTE
-111 QTYTADE
+111 KTYTADE
-118 MFSDVDN
+118 MFSDVDS
-125 ALYEKLDDALNYDIQ
+125 ALYEKIDEALEEDLKVVYG
-140 TIYKEYLEKAEKILA
+140 EYLKKAEMLLTAIGGAKSG
-155 NTSSSSSTSSSSTI
+155 TSSSTSSSTSPII
-169 NLPSPPPI
+169 NPPPVTNPDN
-177 TKPEETNTYKII
+177 TKTYEVI
-189 SSLLDESYKDDYEL
+189 SCILDESYKDDSDLY
-203 CPDENNHCYRE
+203 PDEDNHYYKPN
-214 DKSTNE
+214 KSTNE

-232 DPETFTY
+232 DPDTLTY

-254 DNYANLNFRTIYNWE
+254 ENHSNLNFRTIYNWE

-280 GTVLLKETREKLG
+280 GTVFSKETREKLG
-293 RVVEYARGYNDQ
+293 RVVEYSRGYNDQ
-305 ETIQDLENKER
+305 ETIQELENKER

-356 IVGIEALMD
+356 IVGIEALME
-365 DKALYEENSFN
+365 DKTLYEENSFN

>member
-1 MYTKNTIK
+1 MFFMSGAVTLPDSSVQPDGPITIELLKKKCKINLINASCNKAIK
-9 KCIKNIINKLGDK
+9 KNKV
-22 MTSDESKNKTVTIE
+22 NFV
-36 SLKKICKTNIITASC
+36 
-51 DKTIANNKK
+51 
-60 SFIYPS
+60 YPS
-66 EEELMLLDD
+66 KEELMLLDD

-80 TAIDKLLRNST
+80 TAIDKILRNIT

-96 NTNTMCDMILSLMVE
+96 NTNTMREMILSLMTE
-111 QTYTADE
+111 KTYTADE
-118 MFSDVDN
+118 MFSDVDS
-125 ALYEKLDDALNYDIQ
+125 ALYEKLDEALEEDLKVVYG
-140 TIYKEYLEKAEKILA
+140 EYLKKAEMLLTAIGGA
-155 NTSSSSSTSSSSTI
+155 QSRTSSSTSSSTSPII
-169 NLPSPPPI
+169 NPPPVTNPDN
-177 TKPEETNTYKII
+177 TKTYEVI
-189 SSLLDESYKDDYEL
+189 SCILDESYKDDSDLY
-203 CPDENNHCYRE
+203 PDEDNHYYKPN
-214 DKSTNE
+214 KSTNE

-232 DPETFTY
+232 DPDTLTY

-254 DNYANLNFRTIYNWE
+254 ENYSNLNFRTIYNWE

-293 RVVEYARGYNDQ
+293 RVVEYSRGYNDQ
-305 ETIQDLENKER
+305 ETIQELENKER

-356 IVGIEALMD
+356 IVGIEALME
-365 DKALYEENSFN
+365 DKTLYEENSFN

>member
-1 MYTKNTIK
+1 MFFMSGAVTLPDSSVQPDGPITIELLKKKCKINLINASCNKAIK
-9 KCIKNIINKLGDK
+9 KNKV
-22 MTSDESKNKTVTIE
+22 NFV
-36 SLKKICKTNIITASC
+36 
-51 DKTIANNKK
+51 
-60 SFIYPS
+60 YPS
-66 EEELMLLDD
+66 KEELMLLDD

-80 TAIDKLLRNST
+80 TAIDKILRNIT

-96 NTNTMCDMILSLMVE
+96 NTNTMREMILSLMTE
-111 QTYTADE
+111 KTYTADE
-118 MFSDVDN
+118 MFSDVDS
-125 ALYEKLDDALNYDIQ
+125 ALYEKLDEALEEDLKVVYG
-140 TIYKEYLEKAEKILA
+140 EYLKKAEMLLTAIGGA
-155 NTSSSSSTSSSSTI
+155 QSRTSSSTSSSTSPII
-169 NLPSPPPI
+169 NPPPVTNPDN
-177 TKPEETNTYKII
+177 TKTYEVI
-189 SSLLDESYKDDYEL
+189 SCILDESYKDDSDLY
-203 CPDENNHCYRE
+203 PDEDNHYYKPN
-214 DKSTNE
+214 KSTNE

-232 DPETFTY
+232 DPDTLTY

-254 DNYANLNFRTIYNWE
+254 ENYSNLNFRTIYNWE

-293 RVVEYARGYNDQ
+293 RVVEYSRGYNDQ
-305 ETIQDLENKER
+305 ETIQELENKER

-356 IVGIEALMD
+356 IVGIEALME
-365 DKALYEENSFN
+365 DKTLYEENSFN

-398 GYKTLLTDWMS
+398 GYKTLLTEWMS